1 MKKEFVTF
9 GKLTATLA
17 TEKAFRRLSDPDV
30 YLQGLGNFLT
40 LFQRSL
46 RLEMLTLFLIV
57 VTLRTHLHNASPKLP
72 DQLINNS

>member
-1 MKKEFVTF
+1 MKKEFATF

-17 TEKAFRRLSDPDV
+17 SEKAFRRLSDPDV
-30 YLQGLGNFLT
+30 YLQGLGNVLT

-57 VTLRTHLHNASPKLP
+57 VKLRTHLHNSPPKLP